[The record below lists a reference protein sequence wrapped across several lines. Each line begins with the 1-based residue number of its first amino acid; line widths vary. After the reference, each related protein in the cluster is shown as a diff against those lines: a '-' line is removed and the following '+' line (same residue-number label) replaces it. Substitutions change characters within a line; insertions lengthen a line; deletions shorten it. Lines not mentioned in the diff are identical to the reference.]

1 MTQEKIFKI
10 LAANF
15 AMRAVF
21 YHGCGEHGIGTAYN
35 DAFDMLAYAAEGR
48 WDCLSQFSWMDEA
61 EELVDKIGEQ
71 IDFWELEEIVKTN
84 EEVVDA
90 DDDVTE
96 EWACTPDTV
105 DRDCWV

>member
-15 AMRAVF
+15 AMRSVF
-21 YHGCGEHGIGTAYN
+21 YHDYGEHGIGTAYN

-61 EELVDKIGEQ
+61 EELVDKVGEQ
-71 IDFWELEEIVKTN
+71 IDFWELEEIVNTDD
-84 EEVVDA
+84 ETV
-90 DDDVTE
+90 DDDDETE
-96 EWACTPDTV
+96 EWACTPDAV
-105 DRDCWV
+105 NRVCEV

>member
-21 YHGCGEHGIGTAYN
+21 HHDRGEHDAGVAYN

-61 EELVDKIGEQ
+61 EELVDKVGEQ
-71 IDFWELEEIVKTN
+71 IDFWELEEIVN
-84 EEVVDA
+84 A
-90 DDDVTE
+90 DDDETE
-96 EWACTPDTV
+96 EWACTPDAV
-105 DRDCWV
+105 NRICEV